1 MNHIIRTPVRVRHET
16 RLRVVQVA
24 HVEPISPEMRRIT
37 FAGAALDGFVSAG
50 ADDHVKLFF
59 PAPGQEQ
66 PVMPTATLGEVKPIA
81 RDYTPRRFD
90 PVRRELTIEFV
101 LHGEGPAAT
110 WASQAVPGQVLGVG
124 GPKGSF
130 LIPDNYDT
138 YVLAG
143 DACALPAIARFL
155 EEMRP
160 GARALVLIEVADGR
174 EERHLPTAANAK
186 IRWLHRDGK
195 PAGTPDLL
203 HAALRNL
210 SLPKGETHA
219 WLAGEIET
227 VSRLRSYLIE
237 EEGLPRAQIRA
248 AGYWR
253 HGAPGAHS
261 RLED

>member
-16 RLRVVQVA
+16 RLRLVQVA
-24 HVEPISPEMRRIT
+24 RVEPISPEMRRII
-37 FAGAALDGFVSAG
+37 FAGVGLDGFVSAG

-59 PAPGQEQ
+59 PAPGQDQ
-66 PVMPTATLGEVKPIA
+66 PILPTAANVKPTA

-110 WASQAVPGQVLGVG
+110 WAGQATPGQLLGVG

-130 LIPDNYDT
+130 LIPDDYDT

-143 DACALPAIARFL
+143 DACALPAISRFL
-155 EEMRP
+155 EEMRA
-160 GARALVLIEVADGR
+160 GARALVLIEVADAR

-186 IRWLHRDGK
+186 IHWLHRNGGA
-195 PAGTPDLL
+195 AGTPALL
-203 HAALRNL
+203 EPALRGL
-210 SLPKGETHA
+210 SLPRGETHA

-227 VSRLRSYLIE
+227 VRRLRNYLIE